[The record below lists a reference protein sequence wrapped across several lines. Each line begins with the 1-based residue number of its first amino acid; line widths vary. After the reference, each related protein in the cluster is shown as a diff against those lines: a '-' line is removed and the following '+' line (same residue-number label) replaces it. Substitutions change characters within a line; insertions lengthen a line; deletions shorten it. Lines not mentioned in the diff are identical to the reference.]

1 MADWTDNQWITA
13 FNDEAE
19 KILSSTAQ
27 ELGELKEND
36 IDAYSEKFSEATFK
50 SFIFK
55 IRVKVEVF
63 GVCYHNII
71 ISIIF
76 TNFIIINMFNY
87 LQDENRLRATCLGV
101 SPMDY
106 KLYNNHLI
114 TQIKELV
121 GIGKA

>member
-1 MADWTDNQWITA
+1 MADWTDNQWVTA

-19 KILSSTAQ
+19 KILNSTAQ

-71 ISIIF
+71 ILISF
-76 TNFIIINMFNY
+76 YKFYNY
-87 LQDENRLRATCLGV
+87 
-101 SPMDY
+101 
-106 KLYNNHLI
+106 
-114 TQIKELV
+114 
-121 GIGKA
+121 